1 MSAVLPTNPAAP
13 VARSQRTLKSPVEY
27 RGIGLHSGK
36 EIKIVVRPAEAGTGV
51 SFVRTDI
58 ENHPV
63 VRAQGA
69 NMKARQR
76 RTCIQDGKA
85 EVYTCEHL
93 LAALY
98 ALGIDN
104 AIVEIDGEEVPGL
117 DGAASEFFRGLQSSG
132 SVELRAVR
140 SIYSVKQPIY
150 VREGSA
156 SLVALPGTGKLTIE
170 YHLDYQAKNSSAAGA
185 KQPGAKQ
192 IVGFELSAENFERD
206 IAPARTFVFEHEVE
220 ALRAA
225 GLGKGATS
233 QNTLVVGPDGPQANT
248 LRWDDEL
255 ARHKILDL
263 IGDLA
268 NSGVDLDAHI
278 IATRS
283 GHGLNMA
290 LVQRIQEER
299 EREQEQGEAPIDS
312 GLDIRQILNLLPHR
326 YPFLLIDR
334 VIELDGFQRAVAI
347 KNVTINEPFF
357 QGHWPEQPIMPGV
370 LQLEAMAQL
379 AGVLL
384 LRKLENTGKLAVLWS
399 IDKVKLR
406 GAVVPG
412 DQLRIE
418 VETIRAKPQVGH
430 VRARC
435 KVAGRLVAEAELKF
449 TLVDA

>member
-1 MSAVLPTNPAAP
+1 M
-13 VARSQRTLKSPVEY
+13 QRTLKAPVEC

-51 SFVRTDI
+51 SFVRIDLDD
-58 ENHPV
+58 HPV
-63 VRAQGA
+63 VRAMGA
-69 NMKARQR
+69 NMKAR
-76 RTCIQDGKA
+76 A
-85 EVYTCEHL
+85 HL
-93 LAALY
+93 LAAMY
-98 ALGIDN
+98 ALGVDN
-104 AIVEIDGEEVPGL
+104 ALVEIDGEEVPGL
-117 DGAASEFFRGLQSSG
+117 DGSSLEFFRALRESG
-132 SVELRAVR
+132 TVETRSPRVVYAV
-140 SIYSVKQPIY
+140 KHPIY
-150 VREGSA
+150 VRDGAA
-156 SLVALPGTGKLTIE
+156 SIVALPGTGKLTIE
-170 YHLDYQAKNSSAAGA
+170 YHLDYASKNGSVPAA
-185 KQPGAKQ
+185 KQLVA
-192 IVGFELSAENFERD
+192 FELSPDNFERD
-206 IAPARTFVFEHEVE
+206 IAPARTFVFAHEVE
-220 ALRAA
+220 SLRAA
-225 GLGKGATS
+225 GLGKGATP
-233 QNTLVVGPDGPQANT
+233 QNTLVVGPNGPESNT

-263 IGDLA
+263 IGDLS
-268 NSGVDLDAHI
+268 NVGVDLDAHI

-290 LVQRIQEER
+290 LVQRILAER
-299 EREQEQGEAPIDS
+299 EIEQEQGEAPGET

-347 KNVTINEPFF
+347 KNVTINEPYF

-399 IDKVKLR
+399 LDKVKLR

>member
-1 MSAVLPTNPAAP
+1 VIAVIPNSPAAP
-13 VARSQRTLKSPVEY
+13 TARAQRTIKSPVEY

-36 EIKIVVRPAEAGTGV
+36 EIKIVVRPAEAGTGI

-58 ENHPV
+58 DDHPV

-98 ALGIDN
+98 ALGVDN
-104 AIVEIDGEEVPGL
+104 ASIEIDGEEVPGL
-117 DGAASEFFRGLQSSG
+117 DGSASEFFRGLRDCG
-132 SVELRAVR
+132 LVELRATR
-140 SIYSVKQPIY
+140 PIYSVTQPLY
-150 VREGSA
+150 VREGTA

-170 YHLDYQAKNSSAAGA
+170 YHLDYQFQGQDKNGA
-185 KQPGAKQ
+185 STGQKQ
-192 IVGFELSAENFERD
+192 IVGFELTPESFERD
-206 IAPARTFVFEHEVE
+206 IAPARTFVFSHEVE

-225 GLGKGATS
+225 GLGKGANA
-233 QNTLVVGPDGPQANT
+233 QNTLVVGPDGPQSNT

-268 NSGVDLDAHI
+268 NAGVDLDAHI

-290 LVQRIQEER
+290 LVKRIQEER
-299 EREQEQGEAPIDS
+299 ERAQEQGEGQLDS

-326 YPFLLIDR
+326 YPFLMIDR
-334 VIELDGFQRAVAI
+334 VIELDGFQRAVGI

-435 KVAGRLVAEAELKF
+435 KVGGRLVSEAELKF

>member
-1 MSAVLPTNPAAP
+1 MIQVLPVTP
-13 VARSQRTLKSPVEY
+13 VPSNRPQRTLKAAVEY
-27 RGIGLHSGK
+27 RGVGLHSGK
-36 EIKIVVRPAEAGTGV
+36 EIRIKLMPAEAGTGV
-51 SFVRTDI
+51 TFVRTDI
-58 ENHPV
+58 EDQPE
-63 VRAQGA
+63 VRAHGS
-69 NMKARQR
+69 NMRARER
-76 RTCIQDGKA
+76 RTCLQSGRA

-104 AIVEIDGEEVPGL
+104 VQVEIDGEELPGM
-117 DGAASEFFRGLQSSG
+117 DGSALEFLRGLKDAG
-132 SVELRAVR
+132 MAELKTPRQL
-140 SIYSVKQPIY
+140 YSVKQPIY
-150 VREGSA
+150 VRDGNA
-156 SLVALPGTGKLTIE
+156 SLVALPGSGRLTVE
-170 YHLDYQAKNSSAAGA
+170 YHLDYPGRNGSLGA
-185 KQPGAKQ
+185 TRQT
-192 IVGFELSAENFERD
+192 VGFELTAEAFERD

-225 GLGKGATS
+225 GLGKGANP
-233 QNTLVVGPDGPQANT
+233 QNTLVVGPKGVRDNE
-248 LRWDDEL
+248 LKWEDEL
-255 ARHKILDL
+255 ARHKVLDL
-263 IGDLA
+263 LGDLA
-268 NSGVDLDAHI
+268 TAGVDLDAHI

-283 GHGLNMA
+283 GHGQNMK
-290 LVQRIQEER
+290 LVQRLVEEM
-299 EREQEQGEAPIDS
+299 EREQEQGDAPRET
-312 GLDIRQILNLLPHR
+312 GLEIREILSLLPHR
-326 YPFLLIDR
+326 YPFLMIDR
-334 VIELDGFQRAVAI
+334 VIELDGFKRAVAI

-357 QGHWPEQPIMPGV
+357 QGHWPDQPIMPGV

-430 VRARC
+430 VQARC
-435 KVAGRLVAEAELKF
+435 KVAGKLVAEAQLKF